1 MKFIPKRELMGFAH
15 CFVPFH
21 LTLNARAKTLQERLN
36 SQKKLNTFE
45 FAAFFKSPYMPRLG
59 KKDVYFQN
67 VNKRNEKNFQ
77 LQSLENCNI
86 LTIGSM

>member
-36 SQKKLNTFE
+36 SQKKLDTFE
-45 FAAFFKSPYMPRLG
+45 LAAFFKSPYMPRLG
-59 KKDVYFQN
+59 KKACLFP
-67 VNKRNEKNFQ
+67 KGKKKK
-77 LQSLENCNI
+77 
-86 LTIGSM
+86 